1 MYPAFTSTIPANEE
15 RPRVAAF
22 VAKNSIIN
30 IIYTPRLD
38 ILADPD
44 QILNITASGLQNT
57 VIFNVYNE
65 KSQHHSD
72 QNTVNQYT
80 VERKLM
86 HLALPSRAIVCGDFN
101 AHHPWWNSRIGNP
114 VRADNLVT

>member
-1 MYPAFTSTIPANEE
+1 MHPAFTSTIPASAE

-30 IIYTPRLD
+30 IAYTPRPD

-44 QILNITASGLQNT
+44 IQILNITASGLQNT

-72 QNTVNQYT
+72 
-80 VERKLM
+80 
-86 HLALPSRAIVCGDFN
+86 
-101 AHHPWWNSRIGNP
+101 
-114 VRADNLVT
+114 